1 MLGMAIGD
9 LHHLESQRQVS
20 EGGVKIPEEYR
31 ALAKLARQQ
40 GWTITVCGSGH
51 LRWTTPDGRAV
62 FSPKSP
68 GDGRG
73 IYNVRAKLRRA
84 GLDDT
89 TTRKA
94 A

>member
-1 MLGMAIGD
+1 MSSRVP
-9 LHHLESQRQVS
+9 ES
-20 EGGVKIPEEYR
+20 YR

-51 LRWTTPDGRAV
+51 LRWTPPDGRAV
-62 FSPKSP
+62 FSPMSP
-68 GDGRG
+68 GDGMGRG
-73 IYNVRAKLRRA
+73 FRNVRAKLRRA

-89 TTRKA
+89 TARKA